1 MDLIS
6 KIQMSRSTLTANE
19 KKACDAIIGD
29 MMLVQQKSLAEV
41 SEAIG
46 VTKTSI
52 LRFCQKLGY
61 SGYSQFKYD
70 LIRYVNEN
78 SSTEDSNPITAVE
91 SLYGNAISL
100 IHHSVS
106 DEDMRR
112 LAESIIH
119 ARRIYIVGVINS
131 FVSAMQLR
139 YALLMYG
146 IDATLISGYDELH
159 AVDMCVGSDD
169 LIIVYSVSAN
179 GKLLKM
185 VEDIVEQ
192 DQCHTALITMNPS
205 SSFKETADHYIV
217 LPKAG
222 TPQNSLLQDI
232 PIVSVFNEILISYL
246 TQIKER

>member
-1 MDLIS
+1 
-6 KIQMSRSTLTANE
+6 
-19 KKACDAIIGD
+19 
-29 MMLVQQKSLAEV
+29 
-41 SEAIG
+41 
-46 VTKTSI
+46 
-52 LRFCQKLGY
+52 
-61 SGYSQFKYD
+61 
-70 LIRYVNEN
+70 
-78 SSTEDSNPITAVE
+78 
-91 SLYGNAISL
+91 
-100 IHHSVS
+100 
-106 DEDMRR
+106 MRR

-185 VEDIVEQ
+185 VEDMVEQ

-205 SSFKETADHYIV
+205 SSF
-217 LPKAG
+217 
-222 TPQNSLLQDI
+222 
-232 PIVSVFNEILISYL
+232 
-246 TQIKER
+246 

>member
-1 MDLIS
+1 
-6 KIQMSRSTLTANE
+6 
-19 KKACDAIIGD
+19 
-29 MMLVQQKSLAEV
+29 
-41 SEAIG
+41 
-46 VTKTSI
+46 
-52 LRFCQKLGY
+52 
-61 SGYSQFKYD
+61 
-70 LIRYVNEN
+70 
-78 SSTEDSNPITAVE
+78 
-91 SLYGNAISL
+91 
-100 IHHSVS
+100 
-106 DEDMRR
+106 MRR
-112 LAESIIH
+112 LSESIIH

-146 IDATLISGYDELH
+146 IDAMLISGYDELH

-185 VEDIVEQ
+185 VEDMVEQ
-192 DQCHTALITMNPS
+192 DQCHKALITMNPS
-205 SSFKETADHYIV
+205 SSFKETSDHYIV